1 MTAAS
6 PTPGNRRDWHSA
18 FSAIELDALQAGIP
32 AGIQAAQARTGRANT
47 EYADPE
53 GELDVYG
60 VGMSKAAPK
69 EIRALL
75 RDLPSYREVPIPKT
89 SRQLMFVG
97 RNLIFPIRVGDKMRR
112 NRKQLWL
119 RSFSQTRQDY
129 FAANSTQRRE
139 ASDPTLFDIE
149 PSKPSTVE
157 GTHIEDALRQ
167 VEQDAGRSELFVPF
181 FSSTPLGVG
190 QIMWAPARLDGRY
203 LRFFEPETLTYRRM
217 QSLAVTSRNRLQVA
231 DGFADSPRPRTT
243 VKRRRLP
250 NNPTEQTQ

>member
-6 PTPGNRRDWHSA
+6 PTPGNTRDWHSA
-18 FSAIELDALQAGIP
+18 FSSAELDVLQAGIP

-75 RDLPSYREVPIPKT
+75 RELPSYREVPIPKT
-89 SRQLMFVG
+89 SRRLMFVG
-97 RNLIFPIRVGDKMRR
+97 RGLIFPIRVGDKMRR
-112 NRKQLWL
+112 NKKQLWL
-119 RSFSQTRQDY
+119 RSFSQTRQQY
-129 FAANSTQRRE
+129 FAANSTHRRE
-139 ASDPTLFDIE
+139 PSDPTLFDFE
-149 PSKPSTVE
+149 PSTTPAAE
-157 GTHIEDALRQ
+157 GMHVEDALRH
-167 VEQDAGRSELFVPF
+167 VEQDGGRSELFIPF

-203 LRFFEPETLTYRRM
+203 LRFIEPETLTYRRM
-217 QSLAVTSRNRLQVA
+217 QSLAATIGNRPQAA

-243 VKRRRLP
+243 VKRRRQP
-250 NNPTEQTQ
+250 NNPSEQNQ